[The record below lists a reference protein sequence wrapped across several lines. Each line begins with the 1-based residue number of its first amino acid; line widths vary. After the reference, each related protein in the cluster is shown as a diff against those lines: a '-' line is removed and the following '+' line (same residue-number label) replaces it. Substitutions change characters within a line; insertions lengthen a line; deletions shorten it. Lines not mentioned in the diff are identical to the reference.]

1 MISGFVSV
9 YLQGGLGN
17 QLFQLAFLEYIS
29 KRNNTPDR
37 LLTTQSPGTVH
48 SNANYFETIFKNWC
62 TKLVSGMI
70 VKPISEENL
79 SLDISPYDRLI
90 FHGYFQNFLYT
101 DNIRDT
107 FIPKLVFDS
116 RILSKY
122 PNIQNKFFIH
132 VRGGDYLEPSKKI
145 HNINLTSYY
154 NKCLELCPN
163 EEFVVFTN
171 DKEYTNKIFG
181 NKFPIIDESELDT
194 LYLMSQ
200 CKGGICANSSFS
212 WWGAYLNPNRPIY
225 MPSKWFNDPSIP
237 GNYYFNGVSVIDV
250 NVSRN

>member
-1 MISGFVSV
+1 
-9 YLQGGLGN
+9 
-17 QLFQLAFLEYIS
+17 
-29 KRNNTPDR
+29 
-37 LLTTQSPGTVH
+37 
-48 SNANYFETIFKNWC
+48 
-62 TKLVSGMI
+62 MI

-107 FIPKLVFDS
+107 FIPKLVFDTQ
-116 RILSKY
+116 ILSKY
-122 PNIQNKFFIH
+122 PDIQNKFFIH
-132 VRGGDYLEPSKKI
+132 VRGGDYLERGKEI

-163 EEFVVFTN
+163 EEFIVFTN

-181 NKFPIIDESELDT
+181 NKFPIIDESEVDS

-225 MPSKWFNDPSIP
+225 MPSKWYNYIYIPS
-237 GNYYFNGVSVIDV
+237 NYYFNGVKVIDV
-250 NVSRN
+250 NV

>member
-37 LLTTQSPGTVH
+37 LLTTQSPGTIH
-48 SNANYFETIFKNWC
+48 SNANYFKTIFKNWC

-107 FIPKLVFDS
+107 FIPKLVFDTQ
-116 RILSKY
+116 ILSKY
-122 PNIQNKFFIH
+122 PDINNKIFIH
-132 VRGGDYLEPSKKI
+132 VRGGDYLERGKEI

-181 NKFPIIDESELDT
+181 NKFPIIDESEVDS

-200 CKGGICANSSFS
+200 
-212 WWGAYLNPNRPIY
+212 
-225 MPSKWFNDPSIP
+225 
-237 GNYYFNGVSVIDV
+237 
-250 NVSRN
+250 